1 MTQAG
6 AAGKH
11 QPPPLPVTPERQ
23 QGPTP
28 GHCRHPQ
35 RTRRRRRHC
44 RRHTSVNG
52 PALPPTPN
60 HTPTASKRAL
70 DDAPTDTDGPR
81 RAKRRRGRRPRP
93 HHGSEDV
100 HPPGPT
106 PTPPRAPRAT
116 PTLTPT
122 SDGADGPR
130 CTKRQRRH
138 RRRPRGAAIDSPTPP
153 IPAPGVVPARAPD
166 REGPAGDHP
175 VATLRACPHRAP
187 RQLPGAPQPR
197 VPTPLPAPP
206 PPYPS
211 PPTQSQLSRDFESR
225 DFCAIILDSA
235 HANRVAC
242 DICTSSLC
250 LTAGHPTP
258 AFFISTKKILFLR
271 GEGPGWPGGPL
282 GKL

>member
-1 MTQAG
+1 MTTMSSS
-6 AAGKH
+6 
-11 QPPPLPVTPERQ
+11 L
-23 QGPTP
+23 
-28 GHCRHPQ
+28 
-35 RTRRRRRHC
+35 
-44 RRHTSVNG
+44 NG
-52 PALPPTPN
+52 RALPSTSN
-60 HTPTASKRAL
+60 HTPAASKRAP
-70 DDAPTDTDGPR
+70 DDAPTDADGPR
-81 RAKRRRGRRPRP
+81 RAKQRQGCRPRP
-93 HHGSEDV
+93 RGGSEDV

-130 CTKRQRRH
+130 CTKRRRRH
-138 RRRPRGAAIDSPTPP
+138 RRRPRGAAINSPTPP

-175 VATLRACPHRAP
+175 VATQRACPYRAP

-225 DFCAIILDSA
+225 DFRAIILDSA
-235 HANRVAC
+235 RANRIAR
-242 DICTSSLC
+242 DIRTSSLC

-258 AFFISTKKILFLR
+258 AFLISTKKIFFF
-271 GEGPGWPGGPL
+271 EGGRSGLARWPAR
-282 GKL
+282 KL